1 MIGIHADK
9 RFQTI
14 DRVISV
20 RNRSGSPLDSLPGGA
35 EPGAERRPVRARM
48 VLRMVHQMGNSR
60 RIEERGQPHQRHDE
74 TERDRA
80 ASQAARPGGSHY
92 EGP

>member
-1 MIGIHADK
+1 MIGIHADE
-9 RFQTI
+9 RLQTI

-20 RNRSGSPLDSLPGGA
+20 RDRSGSPLDSLPGGA

-48 VLRMVHQMGNSR
+48 VLGMVHQMGNSR
-60 RIEERGQPHQRHDE
+60 RIKEPGQPYQRHNE
-74 TERDRA
+74 TERGRA
-80 ASQAARPGGSHY
+80 ASQAARPGGGHY